1 MDDIARELGMSK
13 KTIYQF
19 YKEKDDLVSQ
29 LCDVE
34 LLAQEKM
41 FCEVSEGSKDP
52 IHEIMLL
59 STRMREMMQNINP
72 LFFLDLQ
79 KFYPQAYKRFQKF
92 KDECAYQ
99 NIFQNIKKGIEIGV
113 YRKDLDADFI
123 SRYRLAQIDMLM
135 FGNFFNYEKT
145 SFYAVHESLLD
156 MFVYGICTVK
166 GHKLINNYKKLK
178 KKNKTIYMKQ
188 YKKHLILSV
197 MSLLLLKAQAQ
208 EPGGNSFSLQQAIEY
223 SLKHSP
229 NYLNSELDLKSA
241 EYRKKEIT
249 GMGLPQVSGSID
261 LKDYLNIP
269 TSLLPGQIFGY
280 PAGTFIPVKFGTKYN
295 STVGISASQLIFS
308 SDYIFGV
315 KASDQFLNLSRIAIN
330 RTKSDVTAQVSK
342 AYYNV
347 IINRERVKYLDANIA
362 RLKKIM
368 DDTRAYG
375 KAGFVEQIDVE
386 RLEVQYNN
394 LMSERE
400 KTDRLIELS
409 TNLLKFQMGYKLSD
423 PIQLT
428 DSLNVKNEVAESLP
442 LLQADVSKRPEYQ
455 LLMAQQTLLDID
467 VERQKWSYMPTLA
480 AYFSHNYN
488 AQRQEFNLLSFD
500 KNDPLK
506 QWFKITIVGATL
518 NLNIFTG
525 FQRMNRLQQAKIASL
540 KNQNMLT
547 NVQLGAQM
555 EANSASVSYN
565 NAITSFSMQKK
576 NIELAQHVYDV
587 VQKKYQEGVGTNL
600 EIVNAETSLKEA
612 QTNYYNALFDMI
624 VAKIDYQKA
633 TGTLVK

>member
-1 MDDIARELGMSK
+1 
-13 KTIYQF
+13 
-19 YKEKDDLVSQ
+19 
-29 LCDVE
+29 
-34 LLAQEKM
+34 
-41 FCEVSEGSKDP
+41 
-52 IHEIMLL
+52 
-59 STRMREMMQNINP
+59 
-72 LFFLDLQ
+72 
-79 KFYPQAYKRFQKF
+79 
-92 KDECAYQ
+92 
-99 NIFQNIKKGIEIGV
+99 
-113 YRKDLDADFI
+113 
-123 SRYRLAQIDMLM
+123 
-135 FGNFFNYEKT
+135 
-145 SFYAVHESLLD
+145 
-156 MFVYGICTVK
+156 
-166 GHKLINNYKKLK
+166 
-178 KKNKTIYMKQ
+178 
-188 YKKHLILSV
+188 
-197 MSLLLLKAQAQ
+197 
-208 EPGGNSFSLQQAIEY
+208 
-223 SLKHSP
+223 
-229 NYLNSELDLKSA
+229 
-241 EYRKKEIT
+241 
-249 GMGLPQVSGSID
+249 
-261 LKDYLNIP
+261 
-269 TSLLPGQIFGY
+269 
-280 PAGTFIPVKFGTKYN
+280 
-295 STVGISASQLIFS
+295 
-308 SDYIFGV
+308 
-315 KASDQFLNLSRIAIN
+315 
-330 RTKSDVTAQVSK
+330 
-342 AYYNV
+342 
-347 IINRERVKYLDANIA
+347 
-362 RLKKIM
+362 M

>member
-1 MDDIARELGMSK
+1 
-13 KTIYQF
+13 
-19 YKEKDDLVSQ
+19 
-29 LCDVE
+29 
-34 LLAQEKM
+34 
-41 FCEVSEGSKDP
+41 
-52 IHEIMLL
+52 
-59 STRMREMMQNINP
+59 
-72 LFFLDLQ
+72 
-79 KFYPQAYKRFQKF
+79 
-92 KDECAYQ
+92 
-99 NIFQNIKKGIEIGV
+99 
-113 YRKDLDADFI
+113 
-123 SRYRLAQIDMLM
+123 
-135 FGNFFNYEKT
+135 
-145 SFYAVHESLLD
+145 
-156 MFVYGICTVK
+156 
-166 GHKLINNYKKLK
+166 
-178 KKNKTIYMKQ
+178 
-188 YKKHLILSV
+188 
-197 MSLLLLKAQAQ
+197 
-208 EPGGNSFSLQQAIEY
+208 
-223 SLKHSP
+223 
-229 NYLNSELDLKSA
+229 
-241 EYRKKEIT
+241 
-249 GMGLPQVSGSID
+249 MGLPQVSGSID

-295 STVGISASQLIFS
+295 STVGISASQLVFS

-315 KASDQFLNLSRIAIN
+315 KASDQFLNLSRIAIS
-330 RTKSDVTAQVSK
+330 RSKSDVTAQVSK

-347 IINRERVKYLDANIA
+347 IINKERVKYLDANIA

-368 DDTRAYG
+368 DDTKAYG
-375 KAGFVEQIDVE
+375 KAGFVELIDVE

-394 LMSERE
+394 LASERE
-400 KTDRLIELS
+400 KTDRFIELS
-409 TNLLKFQMGYKLSD
+409 TNMLKFQMGYKLGD

-428 DSLNVKNEVAESLP
+428 DSLNVKNEVTENLP

-467 VERQKWSYMPTLA
+467 VQRQKWSYMPTLA

-500 KNDPLK
+500 KNDPNK
-506 QWFKITIVGATL
+506 QWFKITILGATL

-540 KNQNMLT
+540 KNKNMLA

-565 NAITSFSMQKK
+565 NAITSFNMQKK

-587 VQKKYQEGVGTNL
+587 VQKKYKEGVGSNL